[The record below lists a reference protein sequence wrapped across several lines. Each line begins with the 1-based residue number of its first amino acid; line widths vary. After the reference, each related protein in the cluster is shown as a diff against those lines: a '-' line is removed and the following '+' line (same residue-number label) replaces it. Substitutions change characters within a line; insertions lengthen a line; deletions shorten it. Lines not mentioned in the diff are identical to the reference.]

1 MKKFIIIFIL
11 LSLTACDIFNT
22 RDAED
27 PEESRSNYTT
37 PSEEKILIQNLVNSF
52 SDKDANNYV
61 KSFTDPAFSNKV
73 FFFLPSSSALQTWS
87 NIWIDWDVDK
97 EFQYFQNLVN
107 AAPED
112 LPVTL
117 SFTNEY
123 YNPLGDSLIYTAE
136 YFISIPQLNNDP
148 LNYSGNVKFGMVRD
162 MRDTW
167 AIYFWQD
174 NAISDS
180 QSWSDLKG
188 TSY

>member
-1 MKKFIIIFIL
+1 MKKFIVIFVL
-11 LSLTACDIFNT
+11 LSLTACDIFET

-37 PSEEKILIQNLVNSF
+37 PSEPEILIQNLINSF
-52 SDKDANNYV
+52 SDKDADNYV

-73 FFFLPSSSALQTWS
+73 FFFLPTSSALQTWS
-87 NIWIDWDVDK
+87 NIWTDWNVDK
-97 EFQYFQNLVN
+97 EFQYFQNLITV
-107 AAPED
+107 APEE
-112 LPVTL
+112 LPITL
-117 SFTNEY
+117 IFKSED
-123 YNPLGDSLIYTAE
+123 YNHLGDSLIYIAQ
-136 YFISIPQLNNDP
+136 YFISIPQLNDEP
-148 LNYSGNVKFGMVRD
+148 INYEGNIKFSMVRD

-174 NAISDS
+174 HAISES

>member
-1 MKKFIIIFIL
+1 MRKIIIIFVL
-11 LSLTACDIFNT
+11 LSLNSCDIFNT

-27 PEESRSNYTT
+27 PEDNRSNYTP
-37 PSEEKILIQNLVNSF
+37 PSERKILIQNLVNSF

-61 KSFTDPAFSNKV
+61 KSFTDPAFSNKP
-73 FFFLPSSSALQTWS
+73 FFFLPTSSALQTWS
-87 NIWIDWDVDK
+87 NLWIDWNVDK
-97 EFQYFQNLVN
+97 EFQYFQNLVT

-117 SFTNEY
+117 SFTNEIY
-123 YNPLGDSLIYTAE
+123 SPLGDSSNYTAE
-136 YFISIPQLNNDP
+136 YSISVPQLNAES
-148 LNYSGNVKFGMVRD
+148 LNYRGNVKFGMVRD

>member
-1 MKKFIIIFIL
+1 MKHFFIIFVL

-37 PSEEKILIQNLVNSF
+37 PSEPEILIQNLINSF
-52 SDKDANNYV
+52 SDKDANNYI

-73 FFFLPSSSALQTWS
+73 FFFLPTSSASQTFS
-87 NIWIDWDVDK
+87 NIWTDWNVDK
-97 EFQYFQNLVN
+97 EFQYFQNLVT
-107 AAPED
+107 AVPEG

-117 SFTNEY
+117 IFTNK
-123 YNPLGDSLIYTAE
+123 NFNQLGDSLNYTAG
-136 YFISIPQLNNDP
+136 YSINVPQSNAEP
-148 LNYSGNVKFGMVRD
+148 LNYKGNIKFSMVRD

-188 TSY
+188 TNY

>member
-1 MKKFIIIFIL
+1 MKNIIIL
-11 LSLTACDIFNT
+11 LGLLLLTACDIFET

-37 PSEEKILIQNLVNSF
+37 PSEPEILIQNLIYSF
-52 SDKDANNYV
+52 SDKDADNYV

-73 FFFLPSSSALQTWS
+73 FFFLPTSSALQTWS
-87 NIWIDWDVDK
+87 NLWIDWNVDK
-97 EFQYFQNLVN
+97 EFQYFQNLVT

-117 SFTNEY
+117 SFTNEIY
-123 YNPLGDSLIYTAE
+123 SPLGDSLNYTSE
-136 YFISIPQLNNDP
+136 YFISVPQLNAEP
-148 LNYSGNVKFGMVRD
+148 LNYRGNIKFGMVRD

-174 NAISDS
+174 NAISES

-188 TSY
+188 ISY

>member
-1 MKKFIIIFIL
+1 MKKFITISVL

-27 PEESRSNYTT
+27 PEESRSNYTI
-37 PSEEKILIQNLVNSF
+37 PSEPEILIQNLINSF
-52 SDKDANNYV
+52 SDKDADNYV

-73 FFFLPSSSALQTWS
+73 FFFLPTSSALQTWS
-87 NIWIDWDVDK
+87 NLWIDWNVDA
-97 EFQYFQNLVN
+97 EFQYFQNLIT

-112 LPVTL
+112 LPITL
-117 SFTNEY
+117 IFSGED
-123 YNPLGDSLIYTAE
+123 YNPLGDSLDYTAQ
-136 YFISIPQLNNDP
+136 YSINIPQLNTEP
-148 LNYSGNVKFGMVRD
+148 LIYEGNVKFSMVRD

-174 NAISDS
+174 NAISES
-180 QSWSDLKG
+180 QSWSDMKG

>member
-1 MKKFIIIFIL
+1 MKHFFAIFVLI
-11 LSLTACDIFNT
+11 SLTACDIFET
-22 RDAED
+22 RNAED

-37 PSEEKILIQNLVNSF
+37 PSEPEILIQNLINSF

-61 KSFTDPAFSNKV
+61 KSFTDPAFSNKT
-73 FFFLPSSSALQTWS
+73 FFFLPTSSALQTWS
-87 NIWIDWDVDK
+87 NIWTDWNVDK
-97 EFQYFQNLVN
+97 EFQYFQNLMTAV
-107 AAPED
+107 PED

-117 SFTNEY
+117 SFNSEI
-123 YNPLGDSLIYTAE
+123 YNFLGDSLNYTAQ
-136 YFISIPQLNNDP
+136 YFISVPQLNDAP
-148 LNYSGNVKFGMVRD
+148 LNYGGNINLSMVRD

-188 TSY
+188 TNY

>member
-1 MKKFIIIFIL
+1 MKTFIL
-11 LSLTACDIFNT
+11 IFFLIPLTACDIFNT

-27 PEESRSNYTT
+27 PEESRSNYTI
-37 PSEEKILIQNLVNSF
+37 PSEPEILIQNLINSF

-73 FFFLPSSSALQTWS
+73 FFFLPTSSALQTFS
-87 NIWIDWDVDK
+87 NIWTDWNVDK
-97 EFQYFQNLVN
+97 EFQYFQNLIT

-112 LPVTL
+112 LPITL
-117 SFTNEY
+117 MFTNPDF
-123 YNPLGDSLIYTAE
+123 NQLGDSLDYIAE
-136 YFISIPQLNNDP
+136 YFISIPQLNEAP
-148 LNYSGNVKFGMVRD
+148 LNYRGNINLSMVRD

-188 TSY
+188 TNY

>member
-1 MKKFIIIFIL
+1 MKKLIIIFFL

-37 PSEEKILIQNLVNSF
+37 PSEPQILIQNLINSF

-61 KSFTDPAFSNKV
+61 KSFTDPAFSYKV
-73 FFFLPSSSALQTWS
+73 FFFLPTSSALQTWS

-107 AAPED
+107 AVPED

-117 SFTNEY
+117 GFTSEFY
-123 YNPLGDSLIYTAE
+123 SPFGDSLNYTAQ
-136 YFISIPQLNNDP
+136 YSISIPQLNDDP
-148 LNYSGNVKFGMVRD
+148 LNYSGNVKFSMVRD

>member
-1 MKKFIIIFIL
+1 MNKFIIISVL

-27 PEESRSNYTT
+27 PEESRSNYTI
-37 PSEEKILIQNLVNSF
+37 PSEPEILIQNLINSF
-52 SDKDANNYV
+52 SDKDADNYV
-61 KSFTDPAFSNKV
+61 KSFTDPAFSNKD
-73 FFFLPSSSALQTWS
+73 FFFLPTSSALQTWS
-87 NIWIDWDVDK
+87 NIWTDWNVDA
-97 EFQYFQNLVN
+97 EFQYFQNLIT

-112 LPVTL
+112 LPVIL
-117 SFTNEY
+117 SFTSEIY
-123 YNPLGDSLIYTAE
+123 SRLGDSLNYNAV
-136 YFISIPQLNNDP
+136 YSLNVPQLNAEP
-148 LNYSGNVKFGMVRD
+148 INYSGNIKFGMVRD

-174 NAISDS
+174 NAISQS

>member
-1 MKKFIIIFIL
+1 MKKFIIISVLF
-11 LSLTACDIFNT
+11 SLTACDIFNT
-22 RDAED
+22 RDAEE

-37 PSEEKILIQNLVNSF
+37 PSEPEILIQNLINSF

-73 FFFLPSSSALQTWS
+73 FFFLPTSSALQTWS
-87 NIWIDWDVDK
+87 NLWTDWNVDK
-97 EFQYFQNLVN
+97 EFQYFQNLVT

-112 LPVTL
+112 VPVTL
-117 SFTNEY
+117 GFTHEIY
-123 YNPLGDSLIYTAE
+123 SPLGDSLNYTAE
-136 YFISIPQLNNDP
+136 YFISVPQLNAEP
-148 LNYSGNVKFGMVRD
+148 LNYRGNIKFGMVRD

-174 NAISDS
+174 NAISES

>member
-1 MKKFIIIFIL
+1 MKKFITISVL

-27 PEESRSNYTT
+27 PEESRSNYTI
-37 PSEEKILIQNLVNSF
+37 PSEPEILIQNLINSF
-52 SDKDANNYV
+52 SDKDADNYV

-73 FFFLPSSSALQTWS
+73 FFFLPTSSALQTWS
-87 NIWIDWDVDK
+87 NLWIDWNVDA
-97 EFQYFQNLVN
+97 EFQYFQNLIT

-117 SFTNEY
+117 GFTNEIY
-123 YNPLGDSLIYTAE
+123 SPLGDSLNYTAE
-136 YFISIPQLNNDP
+136 YFISVPQLNVEP
-148 LNYSGNVKFGMVRD
+148 LNYSGNIKFGMVRD

-174 NAISDS
+174 NAISES

>member
-1 MKKFIIIFIL
+1 MKKIFIIFSIL
-11 LSLTACDIFNT
+11 TLTACDVFTT

-27 PEESRSNYTT
+27 PEDTRSNYTT
-37 PSEEKILIQNLVNSF
+37 PSEPEILIRNLVSSF

-73 FFFLPSSSALQTWS
+73 FYFLPTSSALQTWGNLWRDW
-87 NIWIDWDVDK
+87 NIDK

-107 AAPED
+107 ETPDE

-117 SFTNEY
+117 VFTNEV
-123 YNPLGDSLIYTAE
+123 YNPLGDSLNYTAE
-136 YFISIPQLNNDP
+136 YFISVPQLNTDP
-148 LNYSGNVKFGMVRD
+148 FNYRGNVEFGMIRD

-167 AIYFWQD
+167 AIYSWKD
-174 NAISDS
+174 NVISES

-188 TSY
+188 SNY